1 MAKIKIQCEA
11 TARHSGKRC
20 RCKGYFT
27 PTSRR
32 MLCTYH
38 KGSKSWDHKTRKY
51 KGLYRNNNIDIQS
64 KINMLKNLRTL
75 KIKRQMKSKDIS
87 RTKNKELT
95 LSDTE
100 LNTIIDRI
108 VDGET
113 LYELAKDLQIR
124 LTTLYKYLDQ
134 NPKTKERFELAQER
148 GIKTL
153 VEKMLVL
160 FNNDN
165 PDVDPNMLVFIRER
179 ANYLKWLAPRV
190 SSLFTEKQKIDVKQ
204 DTTLNI
210 KWESEPDMIDVS
222 EDIVDIPSDNKD

>member
-1 MAKIKIQCEA
+1 
-11 TARHSGKRC
+11 
-20 RCKGYFT
+20 
-27 PTSRR
+27 
-32 MLCTYH
+32 
-38 KGSKSWDHKTRKY
+38 
-51 KGLYRNNNIDIQS
+51 
-64 KINMLKNLRTL
+64 
-75 KIKRQMKSKDIS
+75 MKSKDIS
-87 RTKNKELT
+87 RTKNKSLT

-108 VDGET
+108 HDGET
-113 LYELAKDLQIR
+113 MFELAKDLRIK

-222 EDIVDIPSDNKD
+222 GDITDIPPDNKD

>member
-1 MAKIKIQCEA
+1 
-11 TARHSGKRC
+11 
-20 RCKGYFT
+20 
-27 PTSRR
+27 
-32 MLCTYH
+32 
-38 KGSKSWDHKTRKY
+38 
-51 KGLYRNNNIDIQS
+51 
-64 KINMLKNLRTL
+64 
-75 KIKRQMKSKDIS
+75 MKLKDIS
-87 RTKNKELT
+87 KTKNKSLS

-108 VDGET
+108 YDGET
-113 LYELAKDLQIR
+113 MFELAKDLQIK

-222 EDIVDIPSDNKD
+222 GDITDIPPDSKD

>member
-1 MAKIKIQCEA
+1 
-11 TARHSGKRC
+11 
-20 RCKGYFT
+20 
-27 PTSRR
+27 
-32 MLCTYH
+32 
-38 KGSKSWDHKTRKY
+38 
-51 KGLYRNNNIDIQS
+51 
-64 KINMLKNLRTL
+64 
-75 KIKRQMKSKDIS
+75 MKSKNIS
-87 RTKNKELT
+87 KTKNKSLS

-108 VDGET
+108 HDGET
-113 LYELAKDLQIR
+113 MFELAKDLQIK

-222 EDIVDIPSDNKD
+222 GDITDIPPDNKD

>member
-1 MAKIKIQCEA
+1 
-11 TARHSGKRC
+11 
-20 RCKGYFT
+20 
-27 PTSRR
+27 
-32 MLCTYH
+32 
-38 KGSKSWDHKTRKY
+38 
-51 KGLYRNNNIDIQS
+51 
-64 KINMLKNLRTL
+64 
-75 KIKRQMKSKDIS
+75 MKSKDIS
-87 RTKNKELT
+87 KTKSKELT

-100 LNTIIDRI
+100 LNTLIDRI
-108 VDGET
+108 HDGET
-113 LYELAKDLQIR
+113 LYELAKDLRIK

-222 EDIVDIPSDNKD
+222 GDNITDLPPDNKD

>member
-1 MAKIKIQCEA
+1 
-11 TARHSGKRC
+11 
-20 RCKGYFT
+20 
-27 PTSRR
+27 
-32 MLCTYH
+32 
-38 KGSKSWDHKTRKY
+38 
-51 KGLYRNNNIDIQS
+51 
-64 KINMLKNLRTL
+64 
-75 KIKRQMKSKDIS
+75 MKSKDIS
-87 RTKNKELT
+87 KTKNKELT

-108 VDGET
+108 HDGET

-222 EDIVDIPSDNKD
+222 GDNITDIPPDNKD

>member
-1 MAKIKIQCEA
+1 M
-11 TARHSGKRC
+11 
-20 RCKGYFT
+20 
-27 PTSRR
+27 
-32 MLCTYH
+32 
-38 KGSKSWDHKTRKY
+38 
-51 KGLYRNNNIDIQS
+51 N
-64 KINMLKNLRTL
+64 
-75 KIKRQMKSKDIS
+75 
-87 RTKNKELT
+87 
-95 LSDTE
+95 
-100 LNTIIDRI
+100 
-108 VDGET
+108 
-113 LYELAKDLQIR
+113 
-124 LTTLYKYLDQ
+124 TLYKYLDQ

-222 EDIVDIPSDNKD
+222 GDITDIPPDNKN